1 MYVYKSVAES
11 GITDKA
17 FGVISL
23 VAQDRAVAEGGK
35 TPVSAC
41 KPMCAIL

>member
-11 GITDKA
+11 GITDTA

-35 TPVSAC
+35 PPVSPC
-41 KPMCAIL
+41 EPLCVIL